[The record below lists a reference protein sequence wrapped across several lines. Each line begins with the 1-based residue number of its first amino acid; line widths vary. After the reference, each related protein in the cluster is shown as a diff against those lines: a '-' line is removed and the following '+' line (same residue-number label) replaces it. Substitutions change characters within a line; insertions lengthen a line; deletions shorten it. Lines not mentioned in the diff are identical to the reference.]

1 MANPKRHWAI
11 PTNNPRKHRHPWMGH
26 AGGYYAKACG
36 RKYCSDTQSGS
47 ASAFLSHV
55 EADPDWHCADCAKA
69 ARLALAKESAPTPTP
84 RPARSCSNC
93 RSGAINPGHH
103 GRDESTDLD
112 LCDVCY
118 WRKRAPEPRPIGD
131 APTDGTFVLAHW
143 SVHEYPRL
151 RGLRWAIVR
160 TGTGLVWC
168 TESGEP
174 LSKPTHFLPL
184 PPSPE
189 VK

>member
-1 MANPKRHWAI
+1 MAIPKRHWAI

-55 EADPDWHCADCAKA
+55 EAYPDWHCADCAKA

-118 WRKRAPEPRPIGD
+118 WRKRATVRPIAE
-131 APTDGTFVLAHW
+131 APKDGTELLAWISPDEECSEGWALVYW
-143 SVHEYPRL
+143 SPIN
-151 RGLRWAIVR
+151 GWTDA
-160 TGTGLVWC
+160 
-168 TESGEP
+168 SGYEVN
-174 LSKPTHFLPL
+174 PTHFLL
-184 PPSPE
+184 PPE
-189 VK
+189 VPK

>member
-11 PTNNPRKHRHPWMGH
+11 PTNNPRKHQHPWIGH
-26 AGGYYAKACG
+26 AGGYYVKACG

-47 ASAFLSHV
+47 AVAFLSHV
-55 EADPDWHCADCAKA
+55 DADPGWHCTDCARA

-131 APTDGTFVLAHW
+131 APHDGDRYA
-143 SVHEYPRL
+143 EL
-151 RGLRWAIVR
+151 RALVEAWQNSRSGIV
-160 TGTGLVWC
+160 
-168 TESGEP
+168 P
-174 LSKPTHFLPL
+174 LLDWRHR
-184 PPSPE
+184 
-189 VK
+189 